1 MSLTQVVTPYDGAQ
15 YFGVKAVQPKSK
27 LDMDAFMRLLAVQ
40 LVNQNPLEPMNDR
53 DFFAQMAQLGSV
65 QGLDKM
71 QKSLEVTQAAALIG
85 KTVTAI
91 RPMSQSPTA
100 TNDLVVGEVA
110 GLVMKNGTQ
119 QLVIREANGGIVE
132 IDFSAIQSISG

>member
-1 MSLTQVVTPYDGAQ
+1 MALNQVLNPYDGAQ
-15 YFGVKAVQPKSK
+15 YFGVKPVQPKQK

-65 QGLDKM
+65 EGLDKM
-71 QKSLEVTQAAALIG
+71 QKSLEITQAASMMG

-100 TNDLVVGEVA
+100 TNDLVVGKVV
-110 GLVMKNGTQ
+110 GVVMKNGNQ
-119 QLVIREANGGIVE
+119 QLVVQEGNGGMVE
-132 IDFSAIQSISG
+132 LDFNSIQSISE